1 MVSDTSA
8 ARRTRD
14 EILAILDTVMDPE
27 VPVLSVREL
36 GIVRDVRMDAD
47 GAVSVVVTPT
57 YSGCPAIRVIEQ
69 DIERA
74 LHDGG
79 IADVR
84 IETVYTPAWTSDWIP
99 DEARVKLKAY
109 GIAPPAPALSS
120 GDLVQL
126 LRAPR
131 APQCPY
137 CDSRD
142 TEVRSEFGSTACKSI
157 CWCRSCGQPFEEFKG
172 I

>member
-1 MVSDTSA
+1 MTHASP

-14 EILAILDTVMDPE
+14 ELLAILDTVMDPE

-36 GIVRDVRMDAD
+36 GIVRDVRLDAR
-47 GAVSVVVTPT
+47 GTVTVVVTPT

-74 LHDGG
+74 LHDAGVD
-79 IADVR
+79 DVR
-84 IETVYTPAWTSDWIP
+84 IETVYAPAWTSDWIAEP
-99 DEARVKLKAY
+99 ARAKLKAY
-109 GIAPPAPALSS
+109 GIAPPAPAAS

-131 APQCPY
+131 TPQCPY

-157 CWCRSCGQPFEEFKG
+157 CWCRSCRQPFEEFKG

>member
-36 GIVRDVRMDAD
+36 GIVRDVRIDAD

>member
-1 MVSDTSA
+1 MSGPSA
-8 ARRTRD
+8 TRLTRD
-14 EILAILDTVMDPE
+14 EILAVLDTVMDPE

-36 GIVRDVRMDAD
+36 GIVRDVRVDAG
-47 GAVSVVVTPT
+47 GAVTVVVTPT

-69 DIERA
+69 DIESA
-74 LHDGG
+74 LRDAG
-79 IADVR
+79 IEHVC
-84 IETVYTPAWTSDWIP
+84 IETVYSPAWTSDWIAA
-99 DEARVKLKAY
+99 EARAKLKAY
-109 GIAPPAPALSS
+109 GIAPPSPAAGSTE
-120 GDLVQL
+120 LVPL

-157 CWCRSCGQPFEEFKG
+157 CW
-172 I
+172 

>member
-1 MVSDTSA
+1 MSGTSA

-14 EILAILDTVMDPE
+14 EILAVLDTVMDPE

-36 GIVRDVRMDAD
+36 GIVRDVAVDAA
-47 GAVSVVVTPT
+47 GAVVVTVTPT

-69 DIERA
+69 DIESA
-74 LHDGG
+74 LHEAG

-84 IETVYTPAWTSDWIP
+84 IETVYSPAWTSDWIP
-99 DEARVKLKAY
+99 AEARAKLKAY
-109 GIAPPAPALSS
+109 GIAPPAPAAST
-120 GDLVQL
+120 DLVQL

-131 APQCPY
+131 TPQCPY

>member
-1 MVSDTSA
+1 MHASSVGRS
-8 ARRTRD
+8 RD

-36 GIVRDVRMDAD
+36 GIVRDVVIDAS
-47 GAVSVVVTPT
+47 GAVTVVVTPT

-69 DIERA
+69 DIEGA
-74 LHDGG
+74 LHDAG
-79 IADVR
+79 IGDVR
-84 IETVYTPAWTSDWIP
+84 VETVYSPAWTSDWIP
-99 DEARVKLKAY
+99 DEARRKLKAY
-109 GIAPPAPALSS
+109 GIAPPAAVAS

-126 LRAPR
+126 LRAAR

-157 CWCRSCGQPFEEFKG
+157 CWCRSCRQPFEEFKAF
-172 I
+172 

>member
-1 MVSDTSA
+1 VVSDTQA
-8 ARRTRD
+8 IAPTR
-14 EILAILDTVMDPE
+14 ERVLAVLDTVMDPE

-36 GIVRDVRMDAD
+36 GIVRDV
-47 GAVSVVVTPT
+47 SVATNGDVTVTITPT
-57 YSGCPAIRVIEQ
+57 YSGCPAMRVIED
-69 DIERA
+69 DIRA
-74 LHDGG
+74 ALAEAG
-79 IADVR
+79 IASVR
-84 IETVYTPAWTSDWIP
+84 IDTVYAPAWTSDWIP
-99 DEARVKLKAY
+99 ADARAKLKAY
-109 GIAPPAPALSS
+109 GIAPPGPST
-120 GDLVQL
+120 GGELVQL

>member
-8 ARRTRD
+8 TRGTRD

-36 GIVRDVRMDAD
+36 GIVRDVRIDA
-47 GAVSVVVTPT
+47 GGTVSVVVTPT
-57 YSGCPAIRVIEQ
+57 YSGCPAIRIIEQ
-69 DIERA
+69 DIEAA
-74 LHDGG
+74 LHDAG
-79 IADVR
+79 IDHVR
-84 IETVYTPAWTSDWIP
+84 IETVYSPAWSSDWIP
-99 DEARVKLKAY
+99 AEARAKLKAY
-109 GIAPPAPALSS
+109 GIAPPAPAAAS

-131 APQCPY
+131 TPQCPY

>member
-1 MVSDTSA
+1 MSGTSA

-14 EILAILDTVMDPE
+14 EILAVLDTVMDPE

-36 GIVRDVRMDAD
+36 GIVRDVAVDAA
-47 GAVSVVVTPT
+47 GAVVVTVTPT

-69 DIERA
+69 DIESA
-74 LHDGG
+74 LHEAG

-84 IETVYTPAWTSDWIP
+84 IETVYSPAWTSDWIP
-99 DEARVKLKAY
+99 AEARAKLKAY
-109 GIAPPAPALSS
+109 GIAPPAPAAST
-120 GDLVQL
+120 DLVQL

-131 APQCPY
+131 TPQCPY

-157 CWCRSCGQPFEEFKG
+157 CWCWSCGQPFEEFKG